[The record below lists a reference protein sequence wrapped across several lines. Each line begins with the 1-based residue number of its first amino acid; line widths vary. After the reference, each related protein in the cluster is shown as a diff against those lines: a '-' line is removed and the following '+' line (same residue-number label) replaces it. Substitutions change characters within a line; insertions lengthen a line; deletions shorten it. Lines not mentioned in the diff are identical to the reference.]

1 MMELPD
7 LEKDNEEAKKKKA
20 DALEVDKRTYF
31 ISLMLRRKSIPFI
44 LQYASENWDIGD
56 RQTRT
61 YIRRARKEW
70 KKYSEKLKA
79 GARAYSLAKLRD
91 LNDMAHDKKVV
102 VGTVDNKQ
110 IKNVED
116 LNLILDIVKEE
127 AKILGIYPAEKHKVD
142 LPELIKVK
150 VDLTE

>member
-1 MMELPD
+1 MV
-7 LEKDNEEAKKKKA
+7 EEEEKKKA

-44 LQYASENWDIGD
+44 LQYASENWKIGD

-110 IKNVED
+110 IKNIED
-116 LNLILDIVKEE
+116 LNLILDIAKEE
-127 AKILGIYPAEKHKVD
+127 AKILGIYPAEKHKLD
-142 LPELIKVK
+142 LPEVIKVK

>member
-1 MMELPD
+1 MELPD

-44 LQYASENWDIGD
+44 LQYASENWKIGD

-127 AKILGIYPAEKHKVD
+127 AKILGIYPAEKHKID
-142 LPELIKVK
+142 LPEVIKVK